1 MDASSPSA
9 PRWVDRLFS
18 RLQVRYGSAW
28 TRMWVGIEPESV
40 KADWASMLGQL
51 FDRNP
56 IALVYGLDHLPD
68 TPPTVGAFLKLC
80 LAAPDERK
88 AMAAPVSKP
97 DRDFA
102 EMVHKRIVA
111 ATKTESYQSPAAVC
125 AAKLRR
131 KMADGFR
138 LTPSQR
144 HVLECCER
152 QIGGLMPPS
161 EDA

>member
-28 TRMWVGIEPESV
+28 TRMWVGIEPEAV

-56 IALVYGLDHLPD
+56 SALVYGLDHLPD
-68 TPPTVGAFLKLC
+68 TPPTAGVFLKLC

-88 AMAAPVSKP
+88 ALPAPTAKP
-97 DRDFA
+97 GTCPS
-102 EMVHKRIVA
+102 V
-111 ATKTESYQSPAAVC
+111 SPA
-125 AAKLRR
+125 
-131 KMADGFR
+131 
-138 LTPSQR
+138 
-144 HVLECCER
+144 
-152 QIGGLMPPS
+152 PS
-161 EDA
+161 ETPRPPNRSTWCATSPPRSSPARPRPSK